1 MSLDL
6 SDDEIHVVGQDRPGE
21 IVDSFCISF
30 PPIAQPGAEDH
41 DANDKDCRPGYADQP
56 SDFIWGY
63 CRHRGD
69 GKPAILLIHFDL

>member
-1 MSLDL
+1 MKSTSLVK
-6 SDDEIHVVGQDRPGE
+6 IDRARLW
-21 IVDSFCISF
+21 VSFCISF

-41 DANDKDCRPGYADQP
+41 DANDKDCRPSYADQP